1 MLVMSK
7 GGLSAAQA
15 EHYYQE
21 QYTQDDYYTEEQRIT
36 GQWFGE
42 GTALLGLQGEVTLE
56 AFRAVLTGHDP
67 RTGQVL
73 VPPTQD
79 GKRRAGWDA
88 TFNAPKSVSLQV
100 LIGGD
105 VRLRDAH
112 RQAVQHALTEFERY
126 VQSRS

>member
-1 MLVMSK
+1 MLVLSK

-21 QYTQDDYYTEEQRIT
+21 KYSQDDYYSEDQRIT
-36 GQWFGE
+36 GQWFGSGAAE
-42 GTALLGLQGEVTLE
+42 LGLQGEVTLE
-56 AFRAVLTGHDP
+56 AFRAVLQGRDP

-79 GKRRAGWDA
+79 GKHRAGWDA

-105 VRLRDAH
+105 ERLRDAH
-112 RQAVQHALTEFERY
+112 RHAVQHALCELE
-126 VQSRS
+126 